1 MIILM
6 NRKRTISFA
15 LLASFLLLANEAI
28 AGEVSPYLEQACVD
42 ILKSQLKRPDT
53 IQVTSIESSSGNIYV
68 DYKAKNPAG
77 STVHERALCQVPD
90 RATVSMMTAHRR
102 EYSHLN

>member
-1 MIILM
+1 M
-6 NRKRTISFA
+6 NRKKIISFT
-15 LLASFLLLANEAI
+15 LLAAFLLLANEAT
-28 AGEVSPYLEQACVD
+28 AGEVSPYLEQACVE

-53 IQVTSIESSSGNIYV
+53 LQVTSIESSSGNIYV
-68 DYKAKNPAG
+68 DYEAKNPGG
-77 STVHERALCQVPD
+77 STVQERALCQAPD